1 MVVSHPAAG
10 PHKAAACTAVHEKG
24 ERGTL
29 LPFPGSFSFHLE
41 FLPRGVEVS
50 VSFRVTPP

>member
-41 FLPRGVEVS
+41 FLPRGVEVP